1 MLTLFP
7 GFVAGISSM
16 PQSSSSFSHPLK
28 LEAGLYAGLEIGGG
42 RFEREAR
49 DYGAGAAYY
58 F

>member
-1 MLTLFP
+1 VLALFP

-28 LEAGLYAGLEIGGG
+28 LEAGLNAGLDIGGG
-42 RFEREAR
+42 RFERDAR
-49 DYGAGAAYY
+49 DVGAGAAYY